1 MSKQEGAGSFIDPTL
16 SCAKEDRYLD
26 RYDPDRQMWEVME
39 WGHRHKSYRFQHY
52 NLDKYVY

>member
-26 RYDPDRQMWEVME
+26 RYDPDVRSHGM
-39 WGHRHKSYRFQHY
+39 RTST
-52 NLDKYVY
+52 